1 MCMSNTVAST
11 PPRSPRRWRRAAVT
25 AFVGFLLAGFVAA
38 GIAVVVHA
46 TAAAVFGAAFLV
58 TVATLAG
65 SQVIRRRWEA
75 AVWRS
80 VHQDRLTGLPDR
92 AVAEQILDAAHWAGS
107 TLAIALADVDV
118 LGAVNTM
125 AGYEAGDRYLCA
137 VATRLA
143 AGAPPGTV
151 VARLGGDDFVVIAPG
166 RQANTLAAAVTAA
179 LAEPGPVAGTLML
192 RASVGVAA
200 GSDAPRVVLARAD
213 AALST
218 AKRTGNQV
226 LVYDCDRDGWLVSDG
241 PRPTIRR
248 RDRRPADAVR
258 WVPDVGAGSGW
269 LVCSPADLVTM
280 VRALRTA
287 RDWWAGVL
295 AGTGSV
301 AGQPTPTAQE
311 AMRHMAAYRDL
322 ATRIA
327 AVAGDPT

>member
-1 MCMSNTVAST
+1 MRMSNTSAAA
-11 PPRSPRRWRRAAVT
+11 PPRSPRRWRRAAAAAV
-25 AFVGFLLAGFVAA
+25 VGFLLAGFVTV
-38 GIAVVVHA
+38 GIAAAVHI
-46 TAAAVFGAAFLV
+46 TAAAVFGAGFLV
-58 TVATLAG
+58 VVAALAG
-65 SQVIRRRWEA
+65 CQVVQRRWEV

-92 AVAEQILDAAHWAGS
+92 AVAEQILDAAHRAGS
-107 TLAIALADVDV
+107 TLAVALADADA

-125 AGYEAGDRYLCA
+125 AGYAAGDRYLCA
-137 VATRLA
+137 VAARLA
-143 AGAPPGTV
+143 AGAPPGAV

-166 RQANTLAAAVTAA
+166 RQATTLAAAVTAA

-226 LVYDCDRDGWLVSDG
+226 LVYDCDRDGWLVSDD

-258 WVPDVGAGSGW
+258 WVPDAGAGTGW
-269 LVCSPADLVTM
+269 LVCSATDLATT